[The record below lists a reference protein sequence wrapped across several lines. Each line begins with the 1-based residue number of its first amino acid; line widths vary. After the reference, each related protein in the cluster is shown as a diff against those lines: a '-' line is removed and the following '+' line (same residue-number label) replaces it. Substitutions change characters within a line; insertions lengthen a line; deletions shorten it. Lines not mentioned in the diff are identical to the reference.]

1 LQIFRGY
8 WQPCVR
14 LANFSASATGNSGLA
29 QVFEIHPENPQLRL
43 IRQAVGIL
51 RRGGVIIYPTDS
63 AYALGCHIQD
73 KAALQRI
80 IRIRQLNDKHNFTL
94 VCRDLSE
101 LATYA
106 RVNNSDYRLLKAFTP
121 GAYTFI
127 LRATSEVPRLMLH
140 PKRKSV
146 GIRVPDHPVV
156 SALLAELD
164 EPLLSSSLILPG
176 ETEPLADID
185 DIRDTLAKQVDLII
199 DSGFCGLEA
208 TTVVSLV
215 EGVPQVLREGKA
227 DPEPFR

>member
-1 LQIFRGY
+1 MSQI
-8 WQPCVR
+8 
-14 LANFSASATGNSGLA
+14 L
-29 QVFEIHPENPQLRL
+29 EIHPENPQLRL
-43 IRQAVGIL
+43 IRQAVEIL

-80 IRIRQLNDKHNFTL
+80 IRIRQLDNKHNFTL

-106 RVNNSDYRLLKAFTP
+106 RVNNTDYRLLKAFTP

-140 PKRKSV
+140 PKRKTI

-156 SALLAELD
+156 SALLAELN

-176 ETEPLADID
+176 ETEPMADIGQ
-185 DIRDTLAKQVDLII
+185 IRDSLAKQVDLVI

-215 EGVPQVLREGKA
+215 DGVPEVLRRGKA
-227 DPEPFR
+227 DPTPFE

>member
-1 LQIFRGY
+1 
-8 WQPCVR
+8 V
-14 LANFSASATGNSGLA
+14 S
-29 QVFEIHPENPQLRL
+29 QVFEIHPQNPQLRL
-43 IRQAVGIL
+43 VRQAVEVL

-80 IRIRQLNDKHNFTL
+80 IRLRQLDDKHNFTL

-106 RVNNSDYRLLKAFTP
+106 RVNNTDYRLLKAFTP

-127 LRATSEVPRLMLH
+127 MRATSEVPRLMLH
-140 PKRKSV
+140 PKRKTI

-156 SALLAELD
+156 SALLGELD
-164 EPLLSSSLILPG
+164 EPLLSSTLILPG
-176 ETEPLADID
+176 ESEPMADIE
-185 DIRDTLAKQVDLII
+185 DIRDTLARQVDLVI
-199 DSGFCGLEA
+199 DSGFCGLEP

-215 EGVPQVLREGKA
+215 EGVPEVLRRGKA
-227 DPEPFR
+227 DPAPFE

>member
-1 LQIFRGY
+1 MTQI
-8 WQPCVR
+8 
-14 LANFSASATGNSGLA
+14 L
-29 QVFEIHPENPQLRL
+29 EIHPENPQLRL
-43 IRQAVGIL
+43 IRQVVEVL

-80 IRIRQLNDKHNFTL
+80 IRLRNLDDKHNFTL

-101 LATYA
+101 IATYA
-106 RVNNSDYRLLKAFTP
+106 KVNNSDYRLLKAFTP

-127 LRATSEVPRLMLH
+127 LQATSEVPRLMLH
-140 PKRKSV
+140 PKRKTV

-156 SALLAELD
+156 SALLGELN
-164 EPLLSSSLILPG
+164 EPLLSSTLILPG
-176 ETEPLADID
+176 ETEPMADID
-185 DIRDTLAKQVDLII
+185 AIRDTLTRQVDLIV

-215 EGVPQVLREGKA
+215 EGVPEVLRRGKA
-227 DPEPFR
+227 DPTPFE

>member
-1 LQIFRGY
+1 MTQI
-8 WQPCVR
+8 
-14 LANFSASATGNSGLA
+14 L
-29 QVFEIHPENPQLRL
+29 EIHPENPQLRL
-43 IRQAVGIL
+43 IRQVVEVL

-80 IRIRQLNDKHNFTL
+80 IRLRNLDDKHNFTL

-101 LATYA
+101 IATYA
-106 RVNNSDYRLLKAFTP
+106 KVNNSDYRLLKAFTP

-127 LRATSEVPRLMLH
+127 LQATSEVPRLMLH
-140 PKRKSV
+140 PKRKTV

-156 SALLAELD
+156 SALLGELN
-164 EPLLSSSLILPG
+164 EPLLSSTLILPG
-176 ETEPLADID
+176 ETEPMADID
-185 DIRDTLAKQVDLII
+185 AIRDTLTRQVDLGV

-215 EGVPQVLREGKA
+215 EGVPEVLRRGKA
-227 DPEPFR
+227 DPTPFE

>member
-1 LQIFRGY
+1 MTQI
-8 WQPCVR
+8 
-14 LANFSASATGNSGLA
+14 
-29 QVFEIHPENPQLRL
+29 FEIHPDNPQLRL
-43 IRQAVGIL
+43 IRQAVEVL

-80 IRIRQLNDKHNFTL
+80 IRLRQLDDKHNFTL

-101 LATYA
+101 IATYA
-106 RVNNSDYRLLKAFTP
+106 KVNNTDYRLLKAFTP

-127 LRATSEVPRLMLH
+127 LQATSEVPRLMLH
-140 PKRKSV
+140 PKRKTV

-156 SALLAELD
+156 SALLGELN
-164 EPLLSSSLILPG
+164 EPLLSSTLILPG
-176 ETEPLADID
+176 ESEPMADID
-185 DIRDTLAKQVDLII
+185 DIRDTLARQVDLVI

-215 EGVPQVLREGKA
+215 EGVPEVLRRGKA
-227 DPEPFR
+227 DPTPFE

>member
-1 LQIFRGY
+1 MTQI
-8 WQPCVR
+8 
-14 LANFSASATGNSGLA
+14 L
-29 QVFEIHPENPQLRL
+29 EIHPENPQLRH
-43 IRQAVGIL
+43 IRQVVEVL

-80 IRIRQLNDKHNFTL
+80 IRLRNLDDKHNFTL

-101 LATYA
+101 IATYA
-106 RVNNSDYRLLKAFTP
+106 KVNNSDYRLLKAFTP

-127 LRATSEVPRLMLH
+127 LQATSEVPRLMLH
-140 PKRKSV
+140 PKRKTV

-156 SALLAELD
+156 SALLGELN
-164 EPLLSSSLILPG
+164 EPLLSSTLILPG
-176 ETEPLADID
+176 ETEPMADID
-185 DIRDTLAKQVDLII
+185 AIRDTLTRQVDLVV

-215 EGVPQVLREGKA
+215 EGVPEVLRRGKA
-227 DPEPFR
+227 DPTPFE